1 MIKDFYKRMQFPVP
15 QFTDVEDTIIGSL
28 TVKQFL
34 ILLGTMGIVF
44 FFYSITKDL
53 YVTGAAAILIGIPGL
68 VTTFGQFNGRP
79 MYSSATVFLNF
90 WTRPKFFIFRKQAV
104 TDGVADEK
112 NLQQTAQQVPT
123 EPGESPRNRLRK
135 IQYQLEQRAKQEDEI
150 LGNLRKVAPS
160 AAAPLTAPVPPV
172 KK

>member
-1 MIKDFYKRMQFPVP
+1 MQFPVP

-34 ILLGTMGIVF
+34 ILLGTMGMVF
-44 FFYSITKDL
+44 FFYSVTKDL
-53 YVTGAAAILIGIPGL
+53 YVTGAAAVLIGIPGL

-79 MYSSATVFLNF
+79 MYSSARVFLNF
-90 WTRPKFFIFRKQAV
+90 WTRPKFFIFRKQAT
-104 TDGVADEK
+104 TDGVSDVKSLE
-112 NLQQTAQQVPT
+112 QSTQPVST

-150 LGNLRKVAPS
+150 LGGLRKTTSTGLPT
-160 AAAPLTAPVPPV
+160 AAPPAAKP
-172 KK
+172 